1 MVSVSITSGDAE
13 TAVRLFGVIAPSAS
27 FKLLESIV
35 EIASDLLAM
44 DWAVFARAAAV
55 GLQVSESIEWVN

>member
-13 TAVRLFGVIAPSAS
+13 IAVRLFGLIAPSAS

-35 EIASDLLAM
+35 EITSDLLAM
-44 DWAVFARAAAV
+44 DWAAFARAAAV
-55 GLQVSESIEWVN
+55 GLQVIEWVN